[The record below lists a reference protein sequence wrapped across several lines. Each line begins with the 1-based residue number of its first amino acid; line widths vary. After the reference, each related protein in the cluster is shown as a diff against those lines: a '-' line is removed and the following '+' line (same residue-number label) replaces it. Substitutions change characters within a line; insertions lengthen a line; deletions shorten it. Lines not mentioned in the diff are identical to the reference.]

1 MRQRQWCRVVHNRTR
16 AAPIFIRAR
25 IRTHT
30 HTHTRQGPRSLRVV
44 DIAFFDD
51 GRCSYAS
58 NRAGLDGPYAPP
70 RHGHDTRRF
79 GWSRIPL
86 DLQGRQVC
94 LSVCLSLCL
103 CVCAVCVCCVCVC
116 TVCVVCVCVRV
127 WCALVCWV
135 VRRSDMPSHGVRML
149 GTLRAPCA
157 RCCTRT
163 Q

>member
-1 MRQRQWCRVVHNRTR
+1 MVSTRQTEWCRVDAVVYMRQRQWCKVVHNRAR

-70 RHGHDTRRF
+70 RHGHDTRKF

-94 LSVCLSLCL
+94 LSVRPSLCL
-103 CVCAVCVCCVCVC
+103 PNSLQNVLGELAPAGPRGLAAVCA
-116 TVCVVCVCVRV
+116 
-127 WCALVCWV
+127 
-135 VRRSDMPSHGVRML
+135 
-149 GTLRAPCA
+149 
-157 RCCTRT
+157 
-163 Q
+163 